1 MINII
6 KNIITNNKNVDGYK
20 ITEEK
25 IQSNELFLVKKS
37 IDMDRA
43 KDVHHFKIVIYK
55 DIEEDNIKYRGAAT
69 INIHPTMSEK
79 EIEIAINEAV
89 FAAKFAKNPYY
100 PLVKNSNLYK
110 KNNESNFSSEDLP
123 HWINEITKAVYKNDI
138 YENGGINS
146 CEIFLNKVYT
156 RIINSEGVD
165 VQGLNYKC
173 MVEYIPT
180 WMGKDEEVELYRCLN
195 FSNFDSSSIVDDVE
209 GMLNICKDRANAI
222 KIPKIGKMPVILTRG
237 AVPKIFS
244 FYTFKSNAQ
253 AIYEEESNWKIG
265 DRILGEDVLGDVIS
279 IKIDPFMSNSTKSN
293 FFDEDGFPLDAV
305 TVIEDGVLKNYIAS
319 NRYAYYLNIK
329 PTGNINNVIISGG
342 SKTIAELKEEPY
354 LEIAAFSDFTVDTLT
369 GDFGGEIRLAWYFDG
384 SKITSVTGGSI
395 SGNITELQKELYLS
409 KELQIEN
416 NFVGPK
422 AIKLINATISTN

>member
-1 MINII
+1 MINTI

-69 INIHPTMSEK
+69 INIHPTMSES

-180 WMGKDEEVELYRCLN
+180 WNGENVEVELYKCLN
-195 FSNFDSSSIVDDVE
+195 FSSFDPTGIAGVIATIRSSVLASLSTVS
-209 GMLNICKDRANAI
+209 
-222 KIPKIGKMPVILTRG
+222 LTTALHAG
-237 AVPKIFS
+237 ATS
-244 FYTFKSNAQ
+244 F
-253 AIYEEESNWKIG
+253 G
-265 DRILGEDVLGDVIS
+265 L
-279 IKIDPFMSNSTKSN
+279 TKSP
-293 FFDEDGFPLDAV
+293 DSILYGPV
-305 TVIEDGVLKNYIAS
+305 PCQV
-319 NRYAYYLNIK
+319 
-329 PTGNINNVIISGG
+329 P
-342 SKTIAELKEEPY
+342 
-354 LEIAAFSDFTVDTLT
+354 
-369 GDFGGEIRLAWYFDG
+369 
-384 SKITSVTGGSI
+384 ITS
-395 SGNITELQKELYLS
+395 LS
-409 KELQIEN
+409 AGL
-416 NFVGPK
+416 
-422 AIKLINATISTN
+422 

>member
-1 MINII
+1 MINTI

-25 IQSNELFLVKKS
+25 IQSNELFLIKKS

-69 INIHPTMSEK
+69 INIHPTMSES

-180 WMGKDEEVELYRCLN
+180 WMGESEEVELYKCLN
-195 FSNFDSSSIVDDVE
+195 FSSFDPSFIAEDVE
-209 GMLNICKDRANAI
+209 SMIDICKERAVAI
-222 KIPKIGKMPVILTRG
+222 KTPHLEKIPVILTKD
-237 AVPKIFS
+237 AVSEIFS
-244 FYTFKSNAQ
+244 FYTTKSNA
-253 AIYEEESNWKIG
+253 ATIYNEESTWKIG
-265 DRILGEDVLGDVIS
+265 DKVLGDNVLGDVIS
-279 IKIDPFMSNSTKSN
+279 IKLDPFISNSTKSN
-293 FFDEDGFPLDAV
+293 SFDEDGFPLEAV
-305 TVIEDGVLKNYIAS
+305 TIIENGVLKNYIAS
-319 NRYAYYLNIK
+319 NRYAYYLNVK
-329 PTGNINNVIISGG
+329 PTGNINNVIVSGG
-342 SKTIAELKEEPY
+342 SKTIDELKEEPY
-354 LEIAAFSDFTVDTLT
+354 LEIAAFSDFTVDGLT
-369 GDFGGEIRLAWYFDG
+369 GNFGGEIRLAWYFDG
-384 SKITSVTGGSI
+384 SKVIPVTGGSI
-395 SGNITELQKELYLS
+395 SGNIMELQKELYLS
-409 KELQIEN
+409 KELQSDN
-416 NFVGPK
+416 NFIGPK
-422 AIKLINATISTN
+422 AIKLMNVTISTE